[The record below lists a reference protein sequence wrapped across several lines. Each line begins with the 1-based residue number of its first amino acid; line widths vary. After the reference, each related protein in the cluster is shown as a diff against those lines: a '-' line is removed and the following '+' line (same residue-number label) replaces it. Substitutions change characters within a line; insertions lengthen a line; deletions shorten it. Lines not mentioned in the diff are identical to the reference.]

1 MCSKSMLNSLLF
13 VCCNCIYILVNVA
26 IALELYLFAHLV
38 PDQTSIVS
46 DSKLGYPLLG
56 LYIVGIARV
65 LLVAL
70 LEERN
75 ISGLCTRK
83 M

>member
-1 MCSKSMLNSLLF
+1 MSVLF
-13 VCCNCIYILVNVA
+13 HKVYYCYMEYREKKNT

-75 ISGLCTRK
+75 ISGLWTRK